1 MWPEPG
7 RHFMGAACHP
17 LGLCSGDP
25 GPMMRPTRVG
35 SKFPTLEEPPFMI
48 EKGMVFA
55 IEGGVWDWDGKKWA
69 YDGVKL
75 ENVGVVTDTG
85 CEILYRF
92 PYKDLIAVGL
102 PGVY

>member
-1 MWPEPG
+1 
-7 RHFMGAACHP
+7 
-17 LGLCSGDP
+17 
-25 GPMMRPTRVG
+25 
-35 SKFPTLEEPPFMI
+35 MI

-55 IEGGVWDWDGKKWA
+55 IEGGVWDWDGKNWA

-92 PYKDLIAVGL
+92 PYKDLITCGL
-102 PGVY
+102 PGEY